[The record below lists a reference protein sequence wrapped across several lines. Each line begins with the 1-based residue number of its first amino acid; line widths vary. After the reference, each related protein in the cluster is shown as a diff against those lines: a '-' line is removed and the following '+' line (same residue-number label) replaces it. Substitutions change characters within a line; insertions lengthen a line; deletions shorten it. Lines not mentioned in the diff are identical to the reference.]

1 VIRQS
6 SKPDDFVAVVLEQMA
21 PAGHARARRMF
32 GGHGIYLEERFVAIV
47 LGGKLYLKASRA
59 TRHEFESRNLEPLV
73 FRMKTR
79 EITAQYF
86 EAPPEVF
93 DESQEMIRWLELAR
107 SAAAESKRIGR

>member
-1 VIRQS
+1 
-6 SKPDDFVAVVLEQMA
+6 
-21 PAGHARARRMF
+21 
-32 GGHGIYLEERFVAIV
+32 
-47 LGGKLYLKASRA
+47 
-59 TRHEFESRNLEPLV
+59 
-73 FRMKTR
+73 MKTR